1 MESFFSKQ
9 QKFEYFVK
17 AKGKAELPL
26 TSVVLGNVKKIVHK
40 ELWIAEKRQRTW
52 RQNELSDIIE
62 MTQQFSG
69 KAGKTPC
76 SLNTMPA

>member
-40 ELWIAEKRQRTW
+40 ELRIAEKRQRTW
-52 RQNELSDIIE
+52 RPNELTDIE
-62 MTQQFSG
+62 MTQQFSS